1 LVLTEEPLL
10 NSFAE
15 SLAYRIQNRCFEQL
29 DGPVEAMGSANIPAV
44 PLNQDLEAAML
55 PSALKVADR
64 LRRLLNR

>member
-1 LVLTEEPLL
+1 
-10 NSFAE
+10 
-15 SLAYRIQNRCFEQL
+15 
-29 DGPVEAMGSANIPAV
+29 MGSANIPAV